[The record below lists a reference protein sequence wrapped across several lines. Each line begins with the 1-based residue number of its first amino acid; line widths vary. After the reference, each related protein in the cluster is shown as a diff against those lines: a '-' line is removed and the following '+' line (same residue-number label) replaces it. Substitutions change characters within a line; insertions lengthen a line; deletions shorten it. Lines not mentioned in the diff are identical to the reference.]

1 MANSRRTNPS
11 AEQMTRLA
19 NHAARTSLDMWEA
32 GAKSFIAQQV
42 VIADFKQRMTTIT
55 ASAVRQSLR

>member
-1 MANSRRTNPS
+1 MATNRRTNHS
-11 AEQMTRLA
+11 THEMTKLGTQ
-19 NHAARTSLDMWEA
+19 AARVGLDMWEA